1 MTAFDRVPA
10 WRRYLRFWRASS
22 TADVHDEM
30 TFHLAAAVDE
40 LVARG
45 MSRADARELALRRF
59 GDVGRIS
66 QTLHT
71 LSQERERTMRRYEW
85 WHTVKQD
92 LVFAAR
98 QLRKAPGFTAIA
110 VLTLA
115 LAIGANSAIFS
126 VVYAV
131 LLKPLPYQD
140 ANRVLRLQQ
149 RNGRGSM
156 CCLPYGNFYMWAR
169 EATGFEALGATT
181 GHASMTLSG
190 QGEPRSIPV
199 TMASAGYWRA
209 MFIPPVLGR
218 YFTDEEDREGAA
230 KVAVLSY
237 ALWQSRFNGDRGILG
252 RTITLEGEGYQVIGV
267 APPEYV
273 LYPPAEKVWLPIA
286 PPASRL
292 ADFGDH
298 ELSVYGRVRR
308 GVPQAAALRQL
319 AEIDTRLARE
329 NPHSG
334 YDGGVIANPLVDT
347 VLAQGRTLLL
357 TLLGAVGLVLLIAC
371 ANIANLLIARA
382 TVRRP
387 EIAIRGALG
396 ATRSRI
402 VVQLLVESG
411 LLAVAG
417 AIAGLAVGVAGMRF
431 LVTSPASLP
440 RLQNTTLNVPVV
452 VFTFVLAFGCAILFG
467 LLPAWRTAR
476 LDLQQTLRDGG
487 RESHGAARQR
497 LRQALVVAELC
508 LASLLLVG
516 AGLLIKSSILIQS
529 VSPGFD
535 TRNLL
540 AFSVGLPSA
549 RYKEEAQ
556 VEGGLD
562 QIEHAL
568 AAVPGVKSVG
578 RTQRAPMYGAGWDWT
593 AAREG
598 SDGHDE
604 GSVDAE
610 MRNANPD
617 FFTTLGVRMLRGR
630 SFTAADGPNGP
641 PVAIVSRSL
650 AERLYPGIDPLGH
663 RISNNAAGKNPTW
676 REIVGLVD
684 DMHGDGLT
692 NDPPMTLYIPSAQW
706 ILPDQTYLVRGAVP
720 VSTLVPAIR
729 QAVGGVDPLLAL
741 SRVSTMD
748 DAIASSLATS
758 RFTTWLLTLLGL
770 TGLVLAAV
778 GVYGVIAYY
787 VTQRTHEFGVRIA
800 LGASGAAVRWM
811 VVREAVVI
819 GAIGVGVGLAVSF
832 FAARLVGSM
841 LYGMSSRDPQ
851 TFAIVGLVLLGVG
864 VAASYV
870 PARRA
875 TRVDPLEALRST

>member
-1 MTAFDRVPA
+1 MSTSDRTPA
-10 WRRYLRFWRASS
+10 WRRYLRFWRSNPA
-22 TADVHDEM
+22 ADVHDEVA
-30 TFHLAAAVDE
+30 FHLASTIDE
-40 LVARG
+40 LVAKG
-45 MSRADARELALRRF
+45 MSREAARELAMRRF

-66 QTLHT
+66 ETLYT
-71 LSQERERTMRRYEW
+71 LSEERERTMRRGEW
-85 WHTVKQD
+85 RHTFGQD

-98 QLRKAPGFTAIA
+98 QLRKAPAFTAIA

-140 ANRVLRLQQ
+140 AGRVVRLQQ
-149 RNGRGSM
+149 RNGSGSM

-181 GHASMTLSG
+181 GRGTMTLSG
-190 QGEPRSIPV
+190 EGEPRSMPV
-199 TMASAGYWRA
+199 TLASAGYWKA

-218 YFTDEEDREGAA
+218 YFTDDEDREGAR
-230 KVAVLSY
+230 KVAVISY
-237 ALWQSRFNGDRGILG
+237 ALWQSHFNGDRAILG
-252 RTITLEGEGYQVIGV
+252 RTITLEGVGYQVIGV

-292 ADFGDH
+292 SDFGDH
-298 ELSVYGRVRR
+298 ELSVYGKLRR

-319 AEIDTRLARE
+319 AQIDTRLAQQ

-334 YDGGVIANPLVDT
+334 YDGGVIALPLVDT
-347 VLAQGRTLLL
+347 VLAQGRTLLY

-371 ANIANLLIARA
+371 GNVANLLIARA

-402 VVQLLVESG
+402 VIQLLVESG
-411 LLAVAG
+411 LLAFAG
-417 AIAGLAVGVAGMRF
+417 AIAGLVVAVAGMRF

-440 RLQNTTLNVPVV
+440 RLQNTALNAPVV
-452 VFTFVLAFGCAILFG
+452 VFTFVLAVGCAMLFG
-467 LLPAWRTAR
+467 LLPAWRAAH
-476 LDLQQTLRDGG
+476 LDLQQALRDGG
-487 RESHGAARQR
+487 RELHGAARQR
-497 LRQALVVAELC
+497 LRQALIVAELC

-516 AGLLIKSSILIQS
+516 AGLLIKSSILAQS

-535 TRNLL
+535 TRNIL
-540 AFSVGLPSA
+540 AFSLSLPSA
-549 RYKEEAQ
+549 RYENPAQIEAT
-556 VEGGLD
+556 LD
-562 QIEHAL
+562 QIERAI

-578 RTQRAPMYGAGWDWT
+578 RTQRAPMFGAGWDWT

-598 SDGHDE
+598 SDGHDA
-604 GSVDAE
+604 GAVDAE
-610 MRNANPD
+610 MRSASPGL
-617 FFTTLGVRMLRGR
+617 FAALGVRMLRGR
-630 SFTAADGPNGP
+630 AFTAGDAAEAA
-641 PVAIVSRSL
+641 PVAVVSRSL

-663 RISNNAAGKNPTW
+663 RISNNAAGKAPVW
-676 REIVGLVD
+676 REIVGVVD

-692 NDPPMTLYIPSAQW
+692 SEPPKTLYIPSSQW
-706 ILPDQTYLVRGAVP
+706 VNSYQTYLVRGTVP
-720 VSTLVPAIR
+720 VLTLVPAIR
-729 QAVGGVDPLLAL
+729 QAVRSVDAQLAL
-741 SRVSTMD
+741 SGLSTMD
-748 DAIASSLATS
+748 DAIARSLATS
-758 RFTTWLLTLLGL
+758 RFTTWLLTLLGV

-778 GVYGVIAYY
+778 GVYGVIAYF

-800 LGASGAAVRWM
+800 LGASSSSVRWM
-811 VVREAVVI
+811 VVREALVI
-819 GAIGVGVGLAVSF
+819 GAIGVGVGLAASF
-832 FAARLVGSM
+832 FAARFVGSM
-841 LYGMSSRDPQ
+841 LYGMSSHDPQ
-851 TFAIVGLVLLGVG
+851 TFAMVGVVLLVVG
-864 VAASYV
+864 VAASYF